1 MRSLLRSALA
11 LLAGDAIFGGTAL
24 LLLRAG
30 NRDPH
35 APAPMTF
42 MLGSV
47 AVGVVAAA
55 MGGWVTAAIARR
67 YRRAHAAVL
76 GILIAFGALVS
87 LIIRPGE
94 GEIWTQAA
102 AVVLMPPA
110 ALAGSWPWWSEDAR
124 ARRK

>member
-1 MRSLLRSALA
+1 MRGLFRSALA

-24 LLLRAG
+24 LLFRVA
-30 NRDPH
+30 NREPH

-55 MGGWVTAAIARR
+55 MGGWVTAAIAGR

-76 GILIAFGALVS
+76 GILISFGALVS

-94 GEIWTQAA
+94 GAIWTQAA
-102 AVVLMPPA
+102 AVVLMGPA
-110 ALAGSWPWWSEDAR
+110 ALAGSWPWWSEGASS
-124 ARRK
+124 RRK